1 MKKRKIKSCNKLAS
15 GRTGELKPVDY
26 RFIEELTKNA
36 EVTPEYL
43 KECEEIHRKKT
54 LENQRAKKQVAGSR
68 RASPKNMNNISI
80 VWDFDKTLT
89 RVDSKNEDS
98 TTKLIKVFLPEGS
111 SMKKF
116 WTCVNGISR
125 TKSKKSM
132 DSISTSDA
140 PAWMYILSRFSKD
153 TKGNLIGLDKRDIP
167 KLISKKIKDGDIAL
181 YPNVLNFLQKI
192 KDLSKDRLYQ
202 ENNIEIH
209 HFIIT
214 AGLEDLVSV
223 VFEYHDPLGLIKKI
237 FGCKYFT
244 YRTNHRQVK
253 VKENIPVYCMDK
265 TTKVRA
271 LFEICKGC
279 FLDGGEYRDWLDL
292 KNQAKRLSQKP
303 ENSNKLSKLDDLV
316 PAVDDLVPE
325 EKKWSPFENMIYI
338 GDGDTDIPAFSLV
351 QSRKGMTIGVFDP
364 SLPKKERDKKAE
376 NMRKGKRIDLFTP
389 ACFEKD
395 GELYRFIEMRCRQ
408 IAKRYE
414 ARIKESS

>member
-1 MKKRKIKSCNKLAS
+1 MRGDTQKKIIGKSTGKKITSVL
-15 GRTGELKPVDY
+15 
-26 RFIEELTKNA
+26 
-36 EVTPEYL
+36 
-43 KECEEIHRKKT
+43 
-54 LENQRAKKQVAGSR
+54 R
-68 RASPKNMNNISI
+68 RDLQNNMIPKRRNISI

-89 RVDSKNEDS
+89 KMDS
-98 TTKLIKVFLPEGS
+98 TEELIKVFLRGS
-111 SMKKF
+111 PIEKF
-116 WTCVNGISR
+116 WKEV
-125 TKSKKSM
+125 KKLSGTQSDKPM
-132 DSISTSDA
+132 NSISTSDT
-140 PAWMYILSRFSKD
+140 PVWMYRLSELSKD
-153 TKGNLIGLDKRDIP
+153 PEGAPIGLNEDNIQ
-167 KLISKKIKDGDIAL
+167 KLIVHKIDL
-181 YPNVLNFLQKI
+181 YSNVLNFLQKI
-192 KDLSKDRLYQ
+192 QDLSKDRLYQ

-214 AGLEDLVSV
+214 AGLKDLVSA
-223 VFEYHDPLGLIKKI
+223 VFKYHNSSELIKEV
-237 FGCKYFT
+237 FGCKYNT
-244 YRTNHRQVK
+244 APDKMKQ
-253 VKENIPVYCMDK
+253 NIPVYFMDK

-279 FLDGGEYRDWLDL
+279 FLPDAEY
-292 KNQAKRLSQKP
+292 
-303 ENSNKLSKLDDLV
+303 
-316 PAVDDLVPE
+316 AVDDLVPE
-325 EKKWSPFENMIYI
+325 EKKWCPFENMIYI